1 MDRIIRPPDYLPTDM
16 SKVFCVDSRRHAWRS
31 VWTEAQREEDNS
43 TSGLPSNGNEL
54 GILRGQLMHRLA

>member
-16 SKVFCVDSRRHAWRS
+16 SKVFCVDSRRHTWCS
-31 VWTEAQREEDNS
+31 VWMEAQHGQDNL

-54 GILRGQLMHRLA
+54 GILRR